1 MRVFV
6 KSCCRAIGM
15 TLALVW
21 VPRISEAADHQ
32 VWLKLSIDVPIFAP
46 WDDGRIVFDAE
57 QEEKF
62 GNSSATATTG
72 KSSQRSIT

>member
-57 QEEKF
+57 
-62 GNSSATATTG
+62 
-72 KSSQRSIT
+72 